1 MDKTEYIDAFITE
14 RFDCDD
20 RELRK
25 KIKPLL
31 REVLRAAWDDV
42 KDRLQELHVD
52 LPTTSCYMRRPSHTI
67 LLYSPQMYNR
77 SEWVIRYVIA
87 HELGHFVLRH
97 YYGTTDRVQ
106 GEADGMVYKWG
117 FGEDMRIYRSSL
129 VYSA

>member
-1 MDKTEYIDAFITE
+1 MEKTEWIDAFIGE
-14 RFDCDD
+14 RFDCDN

-25 KIKPLL
+25 KVKPLL

-42 KDRLQELHVD
+42 KDRLQELYVD

-67 LLYSPQMYNR
+67 LLYSAQMHNC

-106 GEADGMVYKWG
+106 EEADDMVCKWG
-117 FGEDMRIYRSSL
+117 FAEDMRIYRSSL
-129 VYSA
+129 VHGS